1 MRRNFCSTC
10 RAPSCRFHLVPSSF
24 IHQTTVSTLNS
35 GKCAF
40 SEQFGHPQR
49 SAAQKAHFPRS
60 TDQNSTFSRFS
71 HSATI
76 AVDSAPRFHKRLT
89 WCFYFYNLPDDAHS
103 NQLAWKMCFFG
114 IAALRISL
122 PLPKKHIFQN
132 SHHRFPCSILRGS
145 LTTPNRKL
153 NVSPAGKLC
162 CEFHPMRPAGRERRE
177 SSRTPDATGTRG
189 HPMRPR
195 GRGRGGGCCGRG
207 RWSCRSW

>member
-1 MRRNFCSTC
+1 MLFWNISATRNE
-10 RAPSCRFHLVPSSF
+10 APR
-24 IHQTTVSTLNS
+24 
-35 GKCAF
+35 K
-40 SEQFGHPQR
+40 
-49 SAAQKAHFPRS
+49 KAHFPRS

-132 SHHRFPCSILRGS
+132 SHHRLPRSILRGSLTTPNRRRCRRWCTAKGHILRGS

-162 CEFHPMRPAGRERRE
+162 CEFHPMRPAGRERPE

-195 GRGRGGGCCGRG
+195 GRGREGGCCGRG

>member
-1 MRRNFCSTC
+1 MLLSSRSVLIHSPNHCKHAQFWKMCFFWNISATRNE
-10 RAPSCRFHLVPSSF
+10 APR
-24 IHQTTVSTLNS
+24 
-35 GKCAF
+35 K
-40 SEQFGHPQR
+40 
-49 SAAQKAHFPRS
+49 KAHFPRS

-132 SHHRFPCSILRGS
+132 SHHRLPRSILRGS

-189 HPMRPR
+189 ASYASKGARAR
-195 GRGRGGGCCGRG
+195 GRMLWARAMVMP
-207 RWSCRSW
+207 